1 MHAFH
6 ADINKRLSI
15 VSAPSSMMGDAIR
28 KDSTMYVGAY
38 EFCSNSSDKYFFA
51 NGYIDIEQ
59 GHVKAYCY
67 YANDHLGN
75 VSHVDRAGLDNRGN
89 EIVQVSNYYSYGGV
103 HTDVDNGVDVQ
114 NHLYNGKELDRMHG
128 LNLYDYS
135 ARQYDPALGQFTSMD
150 PLCEKY
156 YHISPYAYCAG
167 NPVKYVDPDGKKVYL
182 FATKLPG
189 THVPLATHT
198 FLAITN
204 SSGDVIK
211 YAAYGPENGNPFG
224 GDRLMKINYSQD
236 KQVYT
241 DFFSGKSNDNLK
253 LCQEVPV
260 PEGMTSEQFDSKV
273 IKTVNSFGNEQG
285 ISYAI
290 IPLAET
296 EGNCNTSSSTILI
309 KSGVASEVMSQLE
322 ENIPG
327 INTGFQTESPR
338 PWTKEEQK
346 QAVEREYQR
355 LIERE

>member
-1 MHAFH
+1 
-6 ADINKRLSI
+6 
-15 VSAPSSMMGDAIR
+15 
-28 KDSTMYVGAY
+28 
-38 EFCSNSSDKYFFA
+38 
-51 NGYIDIEQ
+51 
-59 GHVKAYCY
+59 
-67 YANDHLGN
+67 
-75 VSHVDRAGLDNRGN
+75 
-89 EIVQVSNYYSYGGV
+89 
-103 HTDVDNGVDVQ
+103 
-114 NHLYNGKELDRMHG
+114 
-128 LNLYDYS
+128 
-135 ARQYDPALGQFTSMD
+135 MD

-285 ISYAI
+285 IS
-290 IPLAET
+290 
-296 EGNCNTSSSTILI
+296 
-309 KSGVASEVMSQLE
+309 
-322 ENIPG
+322 
-327 INTGFQTESPR
+327 
-338 PWTKEEQK
+338 
-346 QAVEREYQR
+346 
-355 LIERE
+355 